1 MRRTMRRTMIA
12 GTAMTLILSP
22 VSGSAG
28 PLEGG
33 AMAPEGCEAMN
44 PAQSTCTFTV
54 MEDMEGPVAG
64 VAGEGTWIVKVKR
77 GKKTEKIKS
86 PSSGEPTAV
95 EYLFEAGDVVTAKA
109 LSPGSSMIVGG
120 D

>member
-1 MRRTMRRTMIA
+1 MLRTMIA
-12 GTAMTLILSP
+12 VTATAVLLIP
-22 VSGSAG
+22 TSGSTH
-28 PLEGG
+28 PSNE

-64 VAGEGTWIVKVKR
+64 VAGQGSWLVKVKR

-95 EYLFEAGDVVTAKA
+95 EYLFQAGDVVTAKA
-109 LSPGSSMIVGG
+109 LSPGSALIVGG